1 MLELRDVC
9 KSFDSLAAVSCVSLR
24 VRKGQLV
31 GLIGPNGS
39 GKSTLLNLIAGSLR
53 ADRGQILFG
62 AEEITHLPPD
72 AIFRRGIGR
81 STQDPSLFFRMSVL
95 DNALL
100 PVKDQRGE
108 RPARAP
114 WHRLWRRDEAA
125 HAQDAARALAQVNLA
140 GHLERAAADLSGGQM
155 KLLELSRT
163 LMGRPSLMLL
173 DEPTAGVAP
182 ALAYDIFRRIA
193 DLRQQSGLTF
203 LIVEH
208 RLEILFEFVDYIY
221 VMHMGG
227 VIAQGLPADIQRNA
241 LVREIYFGE

>member
-1 MLELRDVC
+1 MLELRNVC
-9 KSFDSLAAVSCVSLR
+9 KSFGALAAVNCVSLR
-24 VRKGQLV
+24 VRQGQLV

-39 GKSTLLNLIAGSLR
+39 GKSTLLNLIAGAQR

-62 AEEITHLPPD
+62 AQEITRLPPD
-72 AIFRRGIGR
+72 AIFRLGIGR
-81 STQDPSLFFRMSVL
+81 SAQDPSLFFRMSVL

-100 PVKDQRGE
+100 PVKGQRGE

-114 WHRLWRRDEAA
+114 WHRAWRRDEAA
-125 HAQDAARALAQVNLA
+125 HAQEAARALRQVNLD
-140 GHLERAAADLSGGQM
+140 GHLDRAAADLSGGQM

-163 LMGRPSLMLL
+163 LMGRPRLMLL

-182 ALAYDIFRRIA
+182 ALALDIFRRIA
-193 DLRQQSGLTF
+193 DLRARAGLTF
-203 LIVEH
+203 LVVEH
-208 RLEILFEFVDYIY
+208 RLEILFEFVDSIY

-227 VIAQGLPADIQRNA
+227 LIAQGTPAEIERNA